1 MRIAIVNDMKMAVE
15 ALRHTVESFP
25 GYEVAWVAVNGAE
38 AVQLCAQDVPDLIL
52 MDIIMPEMNGVEATR
67 QIMAKSPCA
76 ILVVTSSVTQNIS
89 LVFQAMGAG
98 ALDAVCTPTLGSD
111 GCAKGSEDF
120 LQKIRTIGRLID
132 ANRYMSPVPK
142 KKSSH
147 AGSSEKWL
155 IAIGASTGGP
165 AAIAK
170 VISGFPAD
178 LQAAVIVIQHV
189 DQSFASGLA
198 DWLAQQSPLKVRL
211 AREGDKVE
219 IGTILIAGTNDHL
232 VINNNQTLGYTAE
245 PVGAPYRPSV
255 DVFFGSVLANWRG
268 RTIAA
273 LLTGMGKDG
282 AEGLL
287 ALRNEGVFTIAQDA
301 ETCAVYGMPKAAAE
315 LGAAVKI
322 LAVDNVAEAILGNLA
337 EAQSGAAQHEKQY
350 KIKN

>member
-25 GYEVAWVAVNGAE
+25 GYEVAWVAANGVE
-38 AVQLCAQDVPDLIL
+38 AVQLCAKDVPDLIL

-67 QIMAKSPCA
+67 QIMEKSPCA

-111 GCAKGSEDF
+111 GGAIGRDEF

-132 ANRYMSPVPK
+132 ANHYMSPVPQRK
-142 KKSSH
+142 PNH

-170 VISGFPAD
+170 IISKFPAD
-178 LQAAVIVIQHV
+178 LQAAVVVIQHV
-189 DQSFASGLA
+189 DQSFAPGLV
-198 DWLAQQSPLKVRL
+198 DWLAQQTPLPVRL
-211 AREGDKVE
+211 AKEGDQIE
-219 IGTILIAGTNDHL
+219 NGQILIAGTNDHL
-232 VINNNQTLGYTAE
+232 VIKLDQTFGYTAE
-245 PVGAPYRPSV
+245 PAAAPYRPSV
-255 DVFFGSVLANWRG
+255 DVFFGSMLTNWRG
-268 RTIAA
+268 RSIAA

-287 ALRNEGVFTIAQDA
+287 GLRNDGVFTIAQNA

-322 LAVDNVAEAILGNLA
+322 LAVDSIAEAILGKLA
-337 EAQSGAAQHEKQY
+337 EGQSGANRHEK
-350 KIKN
+350 

>member
-15 ALRHTVESFP
+15 ALRHTVESFS
-25 GYEVAWVAVNGAE
+25 GYEVVWVAANGAD
-38 AVQLCAQDVPDLIL
+38 AVQHCAKDVPDLIL
-52 MDIIMPEMNGVEATR
+52 MDIIMPEMNGIEATR
-67 QIMAKSPCA
+67 QIMAQSPCA
-76 ILVVTSSVTQNIS
+76 ILIVTSSVTQNIS

-98 ALDAVCTPTLGSD
+98 ALDAVCTPTLGGD
-111 GCAKGSEDF
+111 GCANGRDEF

-132 ANRYMSPVPK
+132 ANRYMSPAPQK
-142 KKSSH
+142 KPRQ
-147 AGSSEKWL
+147 AGTSENWL

-170 VISGFPAD
+170 IISKFPAD
-178 LQAAVIVIQHV
+178 MQAAVVVVQHV
-189 DQSFASGLA
+189 DESFAPGLA
-198 DWLAQQSPLKVRL
+198 EWLAQQSLLPVRL
-211 AREGDKVE
+211 AKEGDKIE

-232 VINNNQTLGYTAE
+232 VINNNQTLGYTVE
-245 PVGAPYRPSV
+245 PASAPYRPSV
-255 DVFFGSVLANWRG
+255 DIFFGSMLTNWRG
-268 RTIAA
+268 KSIAA

-287 ALRNEGVFTIAQDA
+287 GLKNDGVFTIAQNA

-337 EAQSGAAQHEKQY
+337 EGQSGVTRHEK
-350 KIKN
+350 